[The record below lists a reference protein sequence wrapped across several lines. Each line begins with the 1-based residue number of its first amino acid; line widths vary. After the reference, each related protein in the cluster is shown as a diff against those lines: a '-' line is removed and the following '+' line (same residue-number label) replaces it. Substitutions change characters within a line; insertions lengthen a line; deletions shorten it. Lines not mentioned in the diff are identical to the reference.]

1 MDRLISARRL
11 AENMLSE
18 SPIDMSRVSKDDAD
32 KEILR
37 YSIIAEL
44 DAISV
49 YEQMANM
56 TGNEEL
62 KRVLLDVAA
71 EEKVHM
77 GEFQT
82 LLLRLDEEQVKGL
95 EDGKEEVEE
104 LTKK

>member
-1 MDRLISARRL
+1 
-11 AENMLSE
+11 MLSE